1 MFDFWFG
8 PIPSI
13 IGVVV
18 FVLIIALIY
27 SKTLYKNAG
36 PDEAL
41 IITGKRSKKT
51 VVDGQT
57 HETSGQRIVVGQ
69 GVFITPF
76 FQKVHKLELRSR
88 AIEVTALAQDRNGV
102 TITVDAVAIVKVG
115 EEPASILAAAQRFLG
130 QDKNIDSFA
139 LEVLSGSLRA
149 SIGATDV
156 MTIIQ
161 RRDELGATVL
171 STARESLANQGLDV
185 DSFEVKGITDD
196 NNYINDIGRAEQ
208 AKVRA
213 AAEVAEAASTREARQ
228 AAIAAEQAV
237 AEAEATLALRRAA
250 LKLDTDRAAAESEAS
265 RPLAEAVAQQNIIE
279 QQELT
284 AQKRAQL
291 KKAELESEVNA
302 VADAES
308 YRIRVTAEAQAAAAV
323 AAANSSRDSRV
334 AAAEAVRVEGEAEAG
349 AILARGKAEAEA
361 TRLSAEALAQ
371 QSEALIQL
379 RMIESLPL
387 IAHELAAPMGNID
400 QLTVISN
407 DGASQLSKN
416 VASGFS
422 EVDAVLKST
431 MGVGVRDLLSSV
443 VSGAAGGAIA
453 GGRGR
458 AQVTGPVSAPEK
470 VPAGAAQT
478 PARTAQAPAEAAPAG
493 KAQAPATAP
502 AVALAEQVAQP
513 QVQAAP
519 LAAPAPAPAATP
531 VAAAAPTTPKVS
543 RAAAPAAP
551 AASAPVDPVVAQ
563 AIAAA
568 ETAVAQQVQSTGTA
582 AAPNRATLDAFAA
595 EHGIDP
601 ELASQILNRVSAKFK
616 GSRAK

>member
-8 PIPSI
+8 PIPAI
-13 IGVVV
+13 IGAVVI
-18 FVLIIALIY
+18 VLIIALIY

-41 IITGKRSKKT
+41 IITGKRSKRT
-51 VVDGQT
+51 VIDGQAR
-57 HETSGQRIVVGQ
+57 ETSGQRIVVGQ

-115 EEPASILAAAQRFLG
+115 EEHASILAAAQRFLG

-139 LEVLSGSLRA
+139 QEVLSGSLRA

-185 DSFEVKGITDD
+185 DSFEIKGITDD

-250 LKLDTDRAAAESEAS
+250 LKLDTDRAAAESEAA
-265 RPLAEAVAQQNIIE
+265 RPLAEATAQQNIIE

-349 AILARGKAEAEA
+349 SILARGKAEAEA
-361 TRLSAEALAQ
+361 TRLSAQAVAE
-371 QSEALIQL
+371 QSDALIQL

-400 QLTVISN
+400 QLTVIST

-422 EVDAVLKST
+422 EVDSVLKST
-431 MGVGVRDLLSSV
+431 MGVGVRELLNSV
-443 VSGAAGGAIA
+443 VGGAAGGVA
-453 GGRGR
+453 GGAVAGR
-458 AQVTGPVSAPEK
+458 DRASSTGSGSSSGSGSGKKAASA
-470 VPAGAAQT
+470 G
-478 PARTAQAPAEAAPAG
+478 
-493 KAQAPATAP
+493 ATAP
-502 AVALAEQVAQP
+502 ELVASPKVVA
-513 QVQAAP
+513 A
-519 LAAPAPAPAATP
+519 P
-531 VAAAAPTTPKVS
+531 VAAAPAAAPVAAPVAAP
-543 RAAAPAAP
+543 AAAPAAP
-551 AASAPVDPVVAQ
+551 PVARAAAAASAPVDPVVAQ
-563 AIAAA
+563 AIADA
-568 ETAVAQQVQSTGTA
+568 ETVVARQVQATGSVP
-582 AAPNRATLDAFAA
+582 APDRATLDAFAA

-601 ELASQILNRVSAKFK
+601 ELASQILTRVSAKFK
-616 GSRAK
+616 ASRAK

>member
-8 PIPSI
+8 PIPGI
-13 IGVVV
+13 IGAVV
-18 FVLIIALIY
+18 FVLIVALIY

-51 VVDGQT
+51 IVDGQAR
-57 HETSGQRIVVGQ
+57 ETSGQRIVVGQ

-115 EEPASILAAAQRFLG
+115 EEHASILAAAQRFLG

-139 LEVLSGSLRA
+139 QEVLSGSLRA

-185 DSFEVKGITDD
+185 DSFEIKGITDD

-213 AAEVAEAASTREARQ
+213 AAEVAEAASQREARQ

-250 LKLDTDRAAAESEAS
+250 LKLDTDRAAAESEAA
-265 RPLAEAVAQQNIIE
+265 RPLAEATAQQNIIQ

-308 YRIRVTAEAQAAAAV
+308 YRIRVTAEAEAAATV
-323 AAANSSRDSRV
+323 ASANSSRDSRV
-334 AAAEAVRVEGEAEAG
+334 AAAEAVRAEGEAEAG
-349 AILARGKAEAEA
+349 SILARGKAEAEA

-371 QSEALIQL
+371 QSDALIQL

-443 VSGAAGGAIA
+443 VSGTIGGAAGGAITS
-453 GGRGR
+453 GRGR
-458 AQVTGPVSAPEK
+458 AESVGTV
-470 VPAGAAQT
+470 
-478 PARTAQAPAEAAPAG
+478 TAQ
-493 KAQAPATAP
+493 KQAP
-502 AVALAEQVAQP
+502 
-513 QVQAAP
+513 
-519 LAAPAPAPAATP
+519 AAPAPARAEPELVAPELVTQPRTPAAP
-531 VAAAAPTTPKVS
+531 KAPPAQAP
-543 RAAAPAAP
+543 AAAPAAAP
-551 AASAPVDPVVAQ
+551 APVATPVA
-563 AIAAA
+563 
-568 ETAVAQQVQSTGTA
+568 
-582 AAPNRATLDAFAA
+582 
-595 EHGIDP
+595 
-601 ELASQILNRVSAKFK
+601 
-616 GSRAK
+616 

>member
-8 PIPSI
+8 PIPAI
-13 IGVVV
+13 IGAVVI
-18 FVLIIALIY
+18 VLIIALIY

-41 IITGKRSKKT
+41 IITGKRSKRT
-51 VVDGQT
+51 VVDGQAR
-57 HETSGQRIVVGQ
+57 ETSGQRIVVGQ

-115 EEPASILAAAQRFLG
+115 EEHASILAAAQRFLG

-139 LEVLSGSLRA
+139 QEVLSGSLRA

-185 DSFEVKGITDD
+185 DSFEIKGITDD

-250 LKLDTDRAAAESEAS
+250 LKLDTDRAAAESEAA
-265 RPLAEAVAQQNIIE
+265 RPLAEATAQQNIIE

-349 AILARGKAEAEA
+349 SILARGKAEAEA
-361 TRLSAEALAQ
+361 TRLSAQAVAE
-371 QSEALIQL
+371 QSDALIQL

-387 IAHELAAPMGNID
+387 IAHEIAAPMGNID
-400 QLTVISN
+400 QLTVIST

-422 EVDAVLKST
+422 EVDSVLKST
-431 MGVGVRDLLSSV
+431 MGVGVRELLNSV
-443 VSGAAGGAIA
+443 VGGAAGGAVGGAVA
-453 GGRGR
+453 GRDR
-458 AQVTGPVSAPEK
+458 AGAGTDSGSAGSRSGAGKKAASAGAASAPEL
-470 VPAGAAQT
+470 V
-478 PARTAQAPAEAAPAG
+478 AAP
-493 KAQAPATAP
+493 K
-502 AVALAEQVAQP
+502 VV
-513 QVQAAP
+513 AAP
-519 LAAPAPAPAATP
+519 
-531 VAAAAPTTPKVS
+531 AAAAPV
-543 RAAAPAAP
+543 AAPVASPVAPAAP
-551 AASAPVDPVVAQ
+551 AVAPVAPPVERAAAASGPVDPVVAQ

-568 ETAVAQQVQSTGTA
+568 ETAAAQQVQATGA
-582 AAPNRATLDAFAA
+582 VPAPNRATLDAFAA

-601 ELASQILNRVSAKFK
+601 ELASQILTRVSAKFK
-616 GSRAK
+616 AGRAK

>member
-8 PIPSI
+8 PIPAI
-13 IGVVV
+13 IGAVVI
-18 FVLIIALIY
+18 VLIIALIY

-41 IITGKRSKKT
+41 IITGKRSKRT
-51 VVDGQT
+51 VVDGQAR
-57 HETSGQRIVVGQ
+57 ETSGQRIVVGQ

-115 EEPASILAAAQRFLG
+115 EEHGSILAAAQRFLG

-139 LEVLSGSLRA
+139 QEVLSGSLRA

-185 DSFEVKGITDD
+185 DSFEIKGITDD

-250 LKLDTDRAAAESEAS
+250 LKLDTDRAAAESEAA
-265 RPLAEAVAQQNIIE
+265 RPLAEATAQQNIIE

-323 AAANSSRDSRV
+323 AAANSSRDARV

-349 AILARGKAEAEA
+349 SILARGKAEAEA
-361 TRLSAEALAQ
+361 TRLSAQAVAD
-371 QSEALIQL
+371 QSDALIQL

-400 QLTVISN
+400 QLTVIST

-422 EVDAVLKST
+422 EVDSVLKST
-431 MGVGVRDLLSSV
+431 MGVGVRELLNSV
-443 VSGAAGGAIA
+443 VSGAAGGAVGGAVSGRDRAPSSGA
-453 GGRGR
+453 GSGKKS
-458 AQVTGPVSAPEK
+458 AAAATAPELVASPK
-470 VPAGAAQT
+470 VVP
-478 PARTAQAPAEAAPAG
+478 
-493 KAQAPATAP
+493 APAT
-502 AVALAEQVAQP
+502 VQP
-513 QVQAAP
+513 
-519 LAAPAPAPAATP
+519 
-531 VAAAAPTTPKVS
+531 
-543 RAAAPAAP
+543 AAAPAAP
-551 AASAPVDPVVAQ
+551 TAAAAPVDAPVAPVVERAAPASGPVDPVVAQ

-568 ETAVAQQVQSTGTA
+568 ETVVAQQVQATGA
-582 AAPNRATLDAFAA
+582 VPAPNRATLDAFAA

-616 GSRAK
+616 ASRAK

>member
-13 IGVVV
+13 IGAVVI
-18 FVLIIALIY
+18 VLIIALIY

-41 IITGKRSKKT
+41 IITGKRSKRT

-57 HETSGQRIVVGQ
+57 RETSGQRIVVGQ

-213 AAEVAEAASTREARQ
+213 AAEVAEAASKREARQ

-250 LKLDTDRAAAESEAS
+250 LKLDTDRAAAESEAA
-265 RPLAEAVAQQNIIE
+265 RPLAEATAQQNIIE

-308 YRIRVTAEAQAAAAV
+308 YRIRITAEAQAAAAV

-334 AAAEAVRVEGEAEAG
+334 AAAEATRVEGEAEAG

-371 QSEALIQL
+371 QSDALIQL
-379 RMIESLPL
+379 RMIETLPK
-387 IAHELAAPMGNID
+387 IAHELSAPMSNID
-400 QLTVISN
+400 QLTVIST

-422 EVDAVLKST
+422 EVDSVLKST
-431 MGVGVRDLLSSV
+431 MGVGVRDLLNSV
-443 VSGAAGGAIA
+443 VSGAAGGAIGGSLGGSA
-453 GGRGR
+453 GAAAGARSGVDTGSGR
-458 AQVTGPVSAPEK
+458 ADASGASTASKRASASARTAAPASAPEL
-470 VPAGAAQT
+470 VAQPT
-478 PARTAQAPAEAAPAG
+478 VVAAPA
-493 KAQAPATAP
+493 AAPVAPAAP
-502 AVALAEQVAQP
+502 AVAP
-513 QVQAAP
+513 
-519 LAAPAPAPAATP
+519 
-531 VAAAAPTTPKVS
+531 AAAPVAPA
-543 RAAAPAAP
+543 RAAAPA
-551 AASAPVDPVVAQ
+551 SAPIDPVVAQ

-568 ETAVAQQVQSTGTA
+568 ETAVAQQVQATGAA

-616 GSRAK
+616 AGRAK

>member
-8 PIPSI
+8 PIPAI
-13 IGVVV
+13 IGAVVI
-18 FVLIIALIY
+18 VLIIALIY

-41 IITGKRSKKT
+41 IITGKRSKRT
-51 VVDGQT
+51 VIDGQAR
-57 HETSGQRIVVGQ
+57 ETSGQRIVVGQ

-115 EEPASILAAAQRFLG
+115 EEHASILAAAQRFLG

-139 LEVLSGSLRA
+139 QEVLSGSLRA

-185 DSFEVKGITDD
+185 DSFEIKGITDD

-250 LKLDTDRAAAESEAS
+250 LKLDTDRAAAESEAA
-265 RPLAEAVAQQNIIE
+265 RPLAEATAQQNIIE

-349 AILARGKAEAEA
+349 SILARGKAEAEA
-361 TRLSAEALAQ
+361 TRLSAQAVAE
-371 QSEALIQL
+371 QSDALIQL

-400 QLTVISN
+400 QLTVIST

-422 EVDAVLKST
+422 EVDSVLKST
-431 MGVGVRDLLSSV
+431 MGVGVRELLNSV
-443 VSGAAGGAIA
+443 VGGAAGGVA
-453 GGRGR
+453 GGAVAGR
-458 AQVTGPVSAPEK
+458 DRASSTGSGSGSGSGKKAASA
-470 VPAGAAQT
+470 G
-478 PARTAQAPAEAAPAG
+478 
-493 KAQAPATAP
+493 ATAP
-502 AVALAEQVAQP
+502 ELVASPKVVA
-513 QVQAAP
+513 A
-519 LAAPAPAPAATP
+519 P
-531 VAAAAPTTPKVS
+531 VAAAPVAAPVAAP
-543 RAAAPAAP
+543 AAAPAAP
-551 AASAPVDPVVAQ
+551 AAPPVARAAAAASAPVDPVVAQ
-563 AIAAA
+563 AIADA
-568 ETAVAQQVQSTGTA
+568 ETVVAQQVQATGSVP
-582 AAPNRATLDAFAA
+582 APDRATLDAFAA

-601 ELASQILNRVSAKFK
+601 ELASQILTRVSAKFK
-616 GSRAK
+616 ASRAK

>member
-1 MFDFWFG
+1 VFDFWFG
-8 PIPSI
+8 PIPAI
-13 IGVVV
+13 IGAVVI
-18 FVLIIALIY
+18 VLIIALIY

-41 IITGKRSKKT
+41 IITGKRSKRT
-51 VVDGQT
+51 VVDGQAR
-57 HETSGQRIVVGQ
+57 ETSGQRIVVGQ

-115 EEPASILAAAQRFLG
+115 EEHASILAAAQRFLG

-139 LEVLSGSLRA
+139 QEVLSGSLRA

-185 DSFEVKGITDD
+185 DSFEIKGITDD

-250 LKLDTDRAAAESEAS
+250 LKLDTDRAAAESEAA
-265 RPLAEAVAQQNIIE
+265 RPLAEATAQQNIIE

-349 AILARGKAEAEA
+349 SILARGKAEAEA
-361 TRLSAEALAQ
+361 TRLSAQAVAD
-371 QSEALIQL
+371 QSDALIQL

-400 QLTVISN
+400 QLTVIST

-416 VASGFS
+416 VAGGFS

-431 MGVGVRDLLSSV
+431 MGVGVRELLNSV
-443 VSGAAGGAIA
+443 VGGAAGAAVGGAVA
-453 GGRGR
+453 GRER
-458 AQVTGPVSAPEK
+458 AGSGAGSGSGSGSSSDRKAASAPELVATPK
-470 VPAGAAQT
+470 VV
-478 PARTAQAPAEAAPAG
+478 AAP
-493 KAQAPATAP
+493 PA
-502 AVALAEQVAQP
+502 
-513 QVQAAP
+513 AAP
-519 LAAPAPAPAATP
+519 VAAAPVAAAPAPAAAAARVAP
-531 VAAAAPTTPKVS
+531 VAAPAP
-543 RAAAPAAP
+543 AAAPLAPPAARAA

-568 ETAVAQQVQSTGTA
+568 ETAVAQQVQATGA
-582 AAPNRATLDAFAA
+582 VPAPNRATLDAFAA

-616 GSRAK
+616 AGRAK

>member
-27 SKTLYKNAG
+27 SRTLYKNAG

-41 IITGKRSKKT
+41 IITGKRSKRT
-51 VVDGQT
+51 IVNGQA

-88 AIEVTALAQDRNGV
+88 AIEITALAQDRNGV

-115 EEPASILAAAQRFLG
+115 EEPGSILAAAQRFLG

-139 LEVLSGSLRA
+139 QEVLSGSLRA

-171 STARESLANQGLDV
+171 STARESLVNQGLDV
-185 DSFEVKGITDD
+185 DSFEIKGITDD

-228 AAIAAEQAV
+228 AAIIAEQAV

-250 LKLDTDRAAAESEAS
+250 LKLDTDRAAAESEAA
-265 RPLAEAVAQQNIIE
+265 RPLAEATAQQNIIQ

-308 YRIRVTAEAQAAAAV
+308 YRIRVTAEAHAAASV

-334 AAAEAVRVEGEAEAG
+334 AAAEAVRAEGEAEAD
-349 AILARGKAEAEA
+349 AILARGRAEAEA
-361 TRLSAEALAQ
+361 TRLSAEAVAE
-371 QSEALIQL
+371 QSDALIQL
-379 RMIESLPL
+379 RMIETLPL

-422 EVDAVLKST
+422 EVDAVLQST
-431 MGVGVRDLLSSV
+431 MGVGVRELLNSV
-443 VSGAAGGAIA
+443 VGGAAGGALPA
-453 GGRGR
+453 GRGR
-458 AQVTGPVSAPEK
+458 ATAGGSGDHTGTPK
-470 VPAGAAQT
+470 KQTAAK
-478 PARTAQAPAEAAPAG
+478 APALAASERVAEPRTVAAPA
-493 KAQAPATAP
+493 
-502 AVALAEQVAQP
+502 
-513 QVQAAP
+513 AA
-519 LAAPAPAPAATP
+519 AAAASAASVPAPAPRASVP
-531 VAAAAPTTPKVS
+531 PAAPSAP
-543 RAAAPAAP
+543 PAAP
-551 AASAPVDPVVAQ
+551 AHAPADPVVAQ

-568 ETAVAQQVQSTGTA
+568 ETAVAQQVQATGATA
-582 AAPNRATLDAFAA
+582 VPNRATLDAFAA

-601 ELASQILNRVSAKFK
+601 ELASQILSRVSAKFK
-616 GSRAK
+616 AGRSK